1 MVSIGTMSRAIY
13 KEWLAEEKLTLLE
26 GWKRNGLTD
35 EQIAHN
41 MGINVRTLWR
51 WKAEHSQI
59 QQALK
64 VGREVS
70 NFIVERELFQKAIN
84 GNTTAMI
91 FWLKNNWRDKYND
104 SELSSEERKLAI
116 ARMKKLEAE
125 TKNVQLRNKS
135 LEENGTDIEETL
147 DKIMDKLSSES
158 DKENNSNTN
167 SNN

>member
-1 MVSIGTMSRAIY
+1 MAKGLY
-13 KEWLAEEKLTLLE
+13 QKWLEDDNLTLLQ

-41 MGINVRTLWR
+41 MGISVHTLAH
-51 WKAEHSQI
+51 WKMDHPQI
-59 QQALK
+59 RQALK
-64 VGREVS
+64 VGREVA
-70 NFIVERELFQKAIN
+70 NFIVERELFQKAIS

-104 SELSSEERKLAI
+104 SELSPEERKLAI
-116 ARMKKLEAE
+116 ARMKKLEVE

-135 LEENGTDIEETL
+135 LEENGTDIEEAL

-158 DKENNSNTN
+158 DKENNSNAN

>member
-1 MVSIGTMSRAIY
+1 MAKGLY
-13 KEWLAEEKLTLLE
+13 QKWLEDDNLVLLQ

-41 MGINVRTLWR
+41 MGISVFTLNT
-51 WKAEHSQI
+51 WKRKFKQI
-59 QQALK
+59 RQSLK
-64 VGREVS
+64 VGRETA

-104 SELSSEERKLAI
+104 SQLSPDELKLVKARSRKTNAEANI
-116 ARMKKLEAE
+116 AEFKAQMLKE
-125 TKNVQLRNKS
+125 S
-135 LEENGTDIEETL
+135 GTDVKEKL
-147 DKIMDKLSSES
+147 DRIMDELISES
-158 DKENNSNTN
+158 SKEDNNNAN

>member
-1 MVSIGTMSRAIY
+1 MSIAMAKGLY
-13 KEWLAEEKLTLLE
+13 QKWLEEDNLTLLQ

-41 MGINVRTLWR
+41 MGISVHTLNH
-51 WKAEHSQI
+51 WKQKYKQI
-59 QQALK
+59 RQSLK
-64 VGREVS
+64 VGRETA

-104 SELSSEERKLAI
+104 SELSPEERKLAV
-116 ARMKKLEAE
+116 ARMKKLEVE

-147 DKIMDKLSSES
+147 DRIMDKLSSES
-158 DKENNSNTN
+158 DKESNSNTN

>member
-1 MVSIGTMSRAIY
+1 MAKGLY
-13 KEWLAEEKLTLLE
+13 QKWLEEDNLTLLQ

-41 MGINVRTLWR
+41 MGISVHTLGH
-51 WKAEHSQI
+51 WKCQHKQI
-59 QQALK
+59 RQALK

-104 SELSSEERKLAI
+104 SELSPEERKLAI

-125 TKNVQLRNKS
+125 TKNVQLRNKA
-135 LEENGTDIEETL
+135 LEENGTDIEEAL
-147 DKIMDKLSSES
+147 NRVMDKLSSES
-158 DKENNSNTN
+158 DKENN
-167 SNN
+167 NND

>member
-1 MVSIGTMSRAIY
+1 MAKGLY
-13 KEWLAEEKLTLLE
+13 QKWLEDDNLVLLQ

-41 MGINVRTLWR
+41 MGISVHTLNH
-51 WKAEHSQI
+51 WKQKYKQI
-59 QQALK
+59 RQSLK
-64 VGREVS
+64 VGRETA

-104 SELSSEERKLAI
+104 SELSPEERKLAI
-116 ARMKKLEAE
+116 ARMKKLEVE

-147 DKIMDKLSSES
+147 DRIMDKLSSES
-158 DKENNSNTN
+158 NKGNNNK
-167 SNN
+167 

>member
-1 MVSIGTMSRAIY
+1 MSIAMAKGLY
-13 KEWLAEEKLTLLE
+13 QKWLEEDNLTLLQ

-41 MGINVRTLWR
+41 MGISVHTLNH
-51 WKAEHSQI
+51 WKQKYKQI
-59 QQALK
+59 RQSLK
-64 VGREVS
+64 VGRETA

-104 SELSSEERKLAI
+104 SELSPEERKLAV
-116 ARMKKLEAE
+116 ARMKKLEVE

-147 DKIMDKLSSES
+147 DRIMDKLSSES
-158 DKENNSNTN
+158 DKGNNSNTN